1 MPPRRRGTINFINP
15 GYGVGLIIPAEGGV
29 PRRVINLPD
38 GRVMETDGDRIA
50 FYLEDVDSSAGEPRV
65 GASVPYDEHV
75 SERGLR
81 AVGVVVIA

>member
-1 MPPRRRGTINFINP
+1 
-15 GYGVGLIIPAEGGV
+15 
-29 PRRVINLPD
+29 
-38 GRVMETDGDRIA
+38 METDGDRIA